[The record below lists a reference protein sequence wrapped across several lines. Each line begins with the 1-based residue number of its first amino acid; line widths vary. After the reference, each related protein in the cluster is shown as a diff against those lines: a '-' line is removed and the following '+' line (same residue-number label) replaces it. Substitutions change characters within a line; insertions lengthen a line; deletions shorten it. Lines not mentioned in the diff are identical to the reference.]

1 MRRSAIPFALL
12 GFLAGCGGNDNALAG
27 TGAGLYN
34 APARD
39 ARERE
44 AIVSNA
50 AKELAKPVAAKV
62 AESTASL
69 GFRLIQQSSE
79 KGNVVVSP
87 ISVATALS
95 MTANGAN
102 GLTQAE
108 MLDALG
114 YAKTAPAQVNE
125 AHRSI
130 RALLGNIDPSI
141 QLRIANSIW
150 ARQGVAFKPEF
161 MSVNEQSYGAKTTTL
176 EFGDPEAKNVIN
188 RWVKEATEG
197 KIESMVEKLSRDDVM
212 VLLNAVYFK
221 GSWKAPFNKDL
232 TKTGTFKAAEGK
244 VYDVPM
250 MNQRSRVGYTEGK
263 DWKAISMPYGNGKI
277 EMVVVL
283 PRGDLD
289 ALVKGLAEG
298 SHKAL
303 GDMKETPV
311 VIALPKFQVNYE
323 ETLNDTL
330 KKLGMKLA
338 FGGGA
343 DFSNLSEEKLFI
355 SEVKHKTFLEVD
367 EVGSEAAAATS
378 VTITRTSAPID
389 EKSFVVD
396 RPFAFMIR
404 EKQTGLVLF
413 AGAIRS
419 IGQPRP

>member
-1 MRRSAIPFALL
+1 ML
-12 GFLAGCGGNDNALAG
+12 G
-27 TGAGLYN
+27 T
-34 APARD
+34 
-39 ARERE
+39 
-44 AIVSNA
+44 
-50 AKELAKPVAAKV
+50 
-62 AESTASL
+62 
-69 GFRLIQQSSE
+69 
-79 KGNVVVSP
+79 
-87 ISVATALS
+87 
-95 MTANGAN
+95 
-102 GLTQAE
+102 
-108 MLDALG
+108 LG
-114 YAKTAPAQVNE
+114 YEKTAPGQVNE

-130 RALLGNIDPSI
+130 RALLGNIDPSV

-197 KIESMVEKLSRDDVM
+197 KIGSMVEKLSRDDVM

-221 GSWKAPFNKDL
+221 GTWKSPFNKDL
-232 TKTGTFKAAEGK
+232 TKTATFKAAEGK

-283 PRGDLD
+283 PGGDLD

-323 ETLNDTL
+323 ETLNDAL

-367 EVGSEAAAATS
+367 EVGSEAGGATS

-413 AGAIRS
+413 AGAVRS
-419 IGQPRP
+419 IGQLRP